1 MGVRVPLGTP
11 KYFDFRGE
19 EMFYNAKEFIEQDL
33 RYKGPMRRRYDEL
46 LEIYKGYNIHRY
58 NRGEWERIGAE
69 KIDDDLIVEA
79 DTIEEVKQWLDENVK

>member
-1 MGVRVPLGTP
+1 
-11 KYFDFRGE
+11 
-19 EMFYNAKEFIEQDL
+19 MFYNAKEFLEQDL

-69 KIDDDLIVEA
+69 KRR
-79 DTIEEVKQWLDENVK
+79 